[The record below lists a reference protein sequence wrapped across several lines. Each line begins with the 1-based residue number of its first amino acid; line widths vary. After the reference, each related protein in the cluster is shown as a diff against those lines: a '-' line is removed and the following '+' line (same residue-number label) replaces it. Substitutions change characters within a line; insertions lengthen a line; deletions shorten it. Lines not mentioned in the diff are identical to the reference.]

1 MEKEPMLAEVPMNNS
16 RKFPEQWPVW
26 LHCGVVI
33 LTVAVAASIRVIG
46 WPVLQTEIPWLLFVP
61 GVMLVAWVGGLIPGL
76 AATVLSALTVDY
88 LLLEPLRS
96 LGVHNYSQAVGYGLF
111 LSTGI
116 LISLWVDH
124 ARAVQARLRETAH
137 GLVLANE
144 ALREGE
150 ARLQAIVDGLNEGIV
165 IADLEGHLVGWNRAA
180 LAMHQ
185 IAHDPIGP
193 RSLEE
198 LESFYELSTLD
209 GTVLPPEQWPLAR
222 VLRGERLRGWDLR
235 IRRLDTDWERFFS
248 YGGTLA
254 YGEDGRPLI
263 AVVTINDITE
273 RKHAEQA
280 LRRANEEW
288 ERTFDSVPDLIA
300 ILDVNYQVVRT
311 NRAMAERL
319 GVTPG
324 ATIGTPCYR
333 CVHGA
338 KQPPE
343 GCPHALTLKDG
354 KQHVAEVHEEHLGG
368 HFLVSTT
375 PLHDEQ
381 GRMIGSV
388 HVARDI
394 TERKRSEERTRF
406 LSEASSILASS
417 LDYDETLQ
425 RVAELALPA
434 LADVCVIDLVE
445 EDARVRRVT
454 ARASDPAQQALVD
467 RLCTDGSSGPCPASI
482 SEVIASGKPVFVP
495 EIDAA
500 ALAAAARTGRCLEIL
515 RQLSL
520 CSFLAVPLVARGR
533 VLGAFSLMMT
543 TSGRRCCEDDLQ
555 IAQELGRRAAL
566 AIDNAQLYAG
576 ERKARAAAEEADR
589 AKDQFVALVSH
600 ELRNP
605 LNAIQAGVGLL
616 QHLGTSDPRAART
629 LEIIGRN
636 VKLQARLVNDLLDLS
651 RIQREKLQFQHAPV
665 EIARMVTAA
674 VQASASEASEAGLSL
689 TSTVIPDLWVHGD
702 FDRLQQVV
710 MNLLSNAIKFTP
722 SGGEIRVHVAQAGNR
737 AQVIVEDTGIGID
750 LDQIDSLF
758 EVFRQGEVGAQR
770 KPGLGLGLALVK
782 EIVERHGGHVYA
794 ESEGPGKGSR
804 FIVDLPLVPSPGV
817 RTPESETP
825 AALPR
830 TIGVLLIEDNPDT
843 RALVA
848 DTLSLAGYDVQT
860 AASGEDALKLLREQ
874 AHCCLAGQ
882 ACHPGAC
889 SPSRRRPDIIL
900 CDIGLPGMDGFEF
913 LRRARELPHMTEVPA
928 FAVTGLGS
936 EEDVRRGQE
945 SGFVCHFVKPVDIH
959 AIDARIREW
968 VTAKGDAE

>member
-1 MEKEPMLAEVPMNNS
+1 
-16 RKFPEQWPVW
+16 
-26 LHCGVVI
+26 
-33 LTVAVAASIRVIG
+33 
-46 WPVLQTEIPWLLFVP
+46 
-61 GVMLVAWVGGLIPGL
+61 
-76 AATVLSALTVDY
+76 
-88 LLLEPLRS
+88 
-96 LGVHNYSQAVGYGLF
+96 
-111 LSTGI
+111 
-116 LISLWVDH
+116 
-124 ARAVQARLRETAH
+124 
-137 GLVLANE
+137 
-144 ALREGE
+144 
-150 ARLQAIVDGLNEGIV
+150 
-165 IADLEGHLVGWNRAA
+165 
-180 LAMHQ
+180 
-185 IAHDPIGP
+185 
-193 RSLEE
+193 
-198 LESFYELSTLD
+198 
-209 GTVLPPEQWPLAR
+209 
-222 VLRGERLRGWDLR
+222 
-235 IRRLDTDWERFFS
+235 
-248 YGGTLA
+248 
-254 YGEDGRPLI
+254 
-263 AVVTINDITE
+263 
-273 RKHAEQA
+273 
-280 LRRANEEW
+280 
-288 ERTFDSVPDLIA
+288 
-300 ILDVNYQVVRT
+300 
-311 NRAMAERL
+311 
-319 GVTPG
+319 
-324 ATIGTPCYR
+324 
-333 CVHGA
+333 
-338 KQPPE
+338 
-343 GCPHALTLKDG
+343 
-354 KQHVAEVHEEHLGG
+354 
-368 HFLVSTT
+368 
-375 PLHDEQ
+375 
-381 GRMIGSV
+381 
-388 HVARDI
+388 
-394 TERKRSEERTRF
+394 
-406 LSEASSILASS
+406 
-417 LDYDETLQ
+417 
-425 RVAELALPA
+425 
-434 LADVCVIDLVE
+434 
-445 EDARVRRVT
+445 
-454 ARASDPAQQALVD
+454 
-467 RLCTDGSSGPCPASI
+467 
-482 SEVIASGKPVFVP
+482 
-495 EIDAA
+495 
-500 ALAAAARTGRCLEIL
+500 
-515 RQLSL
+515 
-520 CSFLAVPLVARGR
+520 
-533 VLGAFSLMMT
+533 
-543 TSGRRCCEDDLQ
+543 
-555 IAQELGRRAAL
+555 AAL

-782 EIVERHGGHVYA
+782 KIVERHGGHVYA